1 MLLKTIKEDDNI
13 CHLAMSGRL
22 DMAGVSEVEIDFA
35 EKTSSASRSVVV
47 DMTEVPFLASLG
59 MRMFLSAAKRLKQ
72 NQKKIILFNTT
83 SMVKDALKIAGFE
96 RLIAL
101 ADNESDV
108 DALLLND

>member
-13 CHLAMSGRL
+13 CQLAMNGRL
-22 DMAGVSEVEIDFA
+22 DMAGVSEIEIDFA
-35 EKTSSASRSVVV
+35 EKTNSADRSVVV

-59 MRMFLSAAKRLKQ
+59 MRMFLSVAKRLKQ
-72 NQKKIILFNTT
+72 NQKKLILLNTNT
-83 SMVKDALKIAGFE
+83 MVRDALKIAGFE

-108 DALLLND
+108 DALLND